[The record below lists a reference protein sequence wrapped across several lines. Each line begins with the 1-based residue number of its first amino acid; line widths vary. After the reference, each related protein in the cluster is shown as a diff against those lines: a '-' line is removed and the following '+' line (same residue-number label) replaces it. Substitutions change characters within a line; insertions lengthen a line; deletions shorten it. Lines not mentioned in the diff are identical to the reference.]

1 MARVVFL
8 GTPEYGVPVLRALAA
23 EHEVLAAV
31 TQPDRPAGRGRGLL
45 APPVKEAA
53 QALEIEV
60 LQPRT
65 LRRENEATARL
76 RALRADVFVLAA
88 YGLILREHVLSIP
101 PHGVVGVHASL
112 LPRWRGAAPVAAAI
126 LAGDASTGV
135 TLMQTDAGMDTGA
148 IIAQRA
154 IPIGPH
160 ATAASLTERLAHLG
174 AGLVV
179 EALPGWL
186 RGEVTPRPQDEAL
199 ATDAPPLT
207 KALGA
212 VDWAHPAEAIDR
224 QVRAYTPWPGAYT
237 HWRGQPLRL
246 LAVEPYPDA
255 AVSAAL
261 PPDAAPGTVVP
272 ADDGAAVV
280 TGRGLLL
287 LKEVQAA
294 GKRPMRAAE
303 FIRGQ
308 RGFLGS
314 VLPA

>member
-45 APPVKEAA
+45 APAVKEAA
-53 QALEIEV
+53 QALGIEV

-65 LRRENEATARL
+65 LRRENAATARL

-179 EALPGWL
+179 EVLPGWL
-186 RGEVTPRPQDEAL
+186 RGEITPHPQDEAL

-212 VDWAHPAEAIDR
+212 VDWAQPAEAIDR

-246 LAVEPYPDA
+246 LAVEP
-255 AVSAAL
+255 VSAASA
-261 PPDAAPGTVVP
+261 PASAAPAPGTVVP